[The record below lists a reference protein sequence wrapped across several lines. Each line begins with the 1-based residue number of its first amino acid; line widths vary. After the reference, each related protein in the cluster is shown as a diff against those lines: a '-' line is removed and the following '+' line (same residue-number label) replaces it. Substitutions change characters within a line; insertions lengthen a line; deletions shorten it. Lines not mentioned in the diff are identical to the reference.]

1 MKNLLTIPVDINRK
15 VHLSLILKLCTD
27 DQLGMF
33 ERMYPGGI
41 NKMKPSMYENAID
54 QVERTIL
61 RLNTDVVRL
70 RDIEKESKQK
80 DEQIVCLNILS
91 HERISDL
98 LNQVA
103 DLTAIIDRKNE
114 TIKQRN
120 ETLKK
125 FDDLTDVLTQGYGAA
140 SCINPIID
148 ATNAVAKIRGILA
161 DLAITSPAS
170 VETQERLDKLY
181 ALEAAGVDNWEGYDF
196 AMETLENA

>member
-1 MKNLLTIPVDINRK
+1 
-15 VHLSLILKLCTD
+15 
-27 DQLGMF
+27 
-33 ERMYPGGI
+33 
-41 NKMKPSMYENAID
+41 MKPSSYENAID

-61 RLNTDVVRL
+61 KLNNDVVRL

-80 DEQIVCLNILS
+80 DEQIAVLIN
-91 HERISDL
+91 R
-98 LNQVA
+98 VA
-103 DLTAIIDRKNE
+103 ALEKTVQ
-114 TIKQRN
+114 QRN

-161 DLAITSPAS
+161 ELSSTSQTS
-170 VETQERLDKLY
+170 DETQARLDKLD

>member
-27 DQLGMF
+27 DQLAMF

-80 DEQIVCLNILS
+80 DMQIVCLNDQIA
-91 HERISDL
+91 DL
-98 LNQVA
+98 LNIVA
-103 DLTAIIDRKNE
+103 DLETIIDRKNE

-161 DLAITSPAS
+161 ELSSTSQTS
-170 VETQERLDKLY
+170 DETQARLDKLD